1 MTETASTRQ
10 VKESQLFDKI
20 AVVQAADEAWY
31 NDIENNELR
40 VAYEDAKADYRALE
54 NVYFDGGFGWTCGR
68 CGGSGIYTGTR
79 NPGTCFNCMG
89 TGIHPR
95 QTPHKFAASPKIRL
109 AREADAREKRAAE
122 DAALDS
128 ALRAL
133 PTEVEQALR
142 HAHDEYMR
150 LNGYYDPATG
160 EELSRD
166 DSFYLNLYHKLEK
179 YGSLSVKQVEAVQ
192 RGVNRKKEREAEAEA
207 LKQVAPLEE
216 GRYGIEGEIL
226 TMKWQESQYGSTL
239 KMLVKLDDG
248 NKVWGT
254 CPSKLQVETGDRV
267 WFFAQ
272 VERSRDDEHFGFYK
286 RPTAAEKVAA

>member
-1 MTETASTRQ
+1 MTETQ
-10 VKESQLFDKI
+10 QIKEAQLLDLI
-20 AVVQAADEAWY
+20 HGVEQADEAWY
-31 NDIENNELR
+31 NDIENAELR
-40 VAYEDAKADYRALE
+40 VAYEDAKRDYRAVE
-54 NVYFDGGFGWTCGR
+54 QTYFAHGFGWTCGR

-109 AREADAREKRAAE
+109 AREADAREKRAVEA
-122 DAALDS
+122 AALDS

-142 HAHDEYMR
+142 NAKAEYDR
-150 LNGYYDPATG
+150 LSGYYNPDTG
-160 EELSRD
+160 EELTRD
-166 DSFYLNLYHKLEK
+166 DNFYMSLYHKLEK
-179 YGSLSVKQVEAVQ
+179 WGSLSVKQVEAVQ
-192 RGVNRKKEREAEAEA
+192 RGVDRKKQREAEKEA
-207 LKQVAPLEE
+207 LTQVAPLAE

-254 CPSKLQVETGDRV
+254 CPSKLQVEVGDRV
-267 WFFAQ
+267 RFFAQ
-272 VERSRDDEHFGFYK
+272 VERSRDDDHFGFYK
-286 RPTAAEKVAA
+286 RPTAAEKMEVAA